1 LDGTRVDFDKAAQVV
16 HLLCEGVG
24 VRAAGRLANLD
35 EHTVLNILKSAG
47 QHCPDLLDRKV
58 QNVKAEYVEV
68 DELWSFIRCKN
79 ANAREFTDD
88 GDQYTF
94 LATDSITKLI
104 ITHVVGKRTHE
115 NTYWFI
121 RDLEQRVANRFQLT
135 SDGFDGY
142 TGKGGQ
148 PGAVKKVFGDEI
160 DYSTE
165 IKEYGHNAE
174 GQRRYS
180 APPLIGIRRR
190 RRIGKPDRRMITTS
204 HAERC
209 NLSVRLFNRRFTR
222 LTLGYSKTLDNH
234 RHAVALFI
242 AHFNFCREH
251 SSLEGLTPACA
262 AGLTD
267 HTWTVKELLTQ

>member
-1 LDGTRVDFDKAAQVV
+1 MDFDKAAQVV

-24 VRAAGRLANLD
+24 IRAAGRLSGLD
-35 EHTVLNILKSAG
+35 EHTVLNILESAG
-47 QHCPDLLDRKV
+47 QHCADLLDRKV
-58 QNVKAEYVEV
+58 RDVKAEFVEV
-68 DELWSFIRCKN
+68 DELWSFIHCKQ
-79 ANAREFTDD
+79 ANAKEFTDQ

-104 ITHVVGKRTHE
+104 ISHVVGKRTHE
-115 NTYWFI
+115 NTYWFM
-121 RDLEQRVANRFQLT
+121 RDLHGRIAGRCQLT

-142 TGKGGQ
+142 TGKGEKD
-148 PGAVKKVFGDEI
+148 GAVKKVFDDNI
-160 DYSTE
+160 DYATE
-165 IKEYGHNAE
+165 VKLYGHNAE

-180 APPLIGIRRR
+180 APPLTGIRRR
-190 RRIGKPDRRMITTS
+190 RRIGSPDRRMVTTS

-234 RHAVALFI
+234 RHAVALFV

-251 SSLEGLTPACA
+251 STLEGLTPAMA

-267 HTWTVKELLTQ
+267 HVWTVKELLNYA